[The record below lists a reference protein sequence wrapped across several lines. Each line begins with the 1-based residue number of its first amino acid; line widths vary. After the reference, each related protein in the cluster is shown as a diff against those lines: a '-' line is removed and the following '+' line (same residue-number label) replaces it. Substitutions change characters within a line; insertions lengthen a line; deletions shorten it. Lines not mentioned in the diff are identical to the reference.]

1 MEAASGLTLDPLPR
15 PLLPLVL
22 RGGGGLGDGGSQ
34 LLTDWVRLA
43 FFCVHFLP
51 LTLFFGVNHG

>member
-22 RGGGGLGDGGSQ
+22 GGVGGVGDGGFRR
-34 LLTDWVRLA
+34 LTDWVRRA